1 MAQENAQA
9 KKGNKVKVKYTGR
22 LADGTVFDSSEGH
35 EPLEVV
41 LGSGHVISGFDE
53 ALTGMVVGE
62 KKTVVI
68 PVEKAYG
75 AYDSDKVME
84 VPIEQVPSDFTP
96 EVGQRLEVGGVNGEI
111 VLVEVKEITDAFIY
125 LDANPPLAGQDLT
138 FDLELVAIR

>member
-1 MAQENAQA
+1 
-9 KKGNKVKVKYTGR
+9 
-22 LADGTVFDSSEGH
+22 
-35 EPLEVV
+35 V
-41 LGSGHVISGFDE
+41 LGSGHVIPGFDE